1 MSDGTLYI
9 GTKRYS
15 SWSLRGWLPVKL
27 AGLDVEEVVI
37 PLAGGSTPA
46 VKATSPSGFV
56 PYLVHRGLRIWDSL
70 AIGEYCAEQAPG
82 LWPEDAAARAHA
94 RSISAEMHSGFREL
108 RINMPM
114 SLFRSGE
121 GFQPSA
127 AVRADVARID
137 AIWRVTRAQF
147 GAGGPYLFGETMG
160 IADAMYAPVVFRF
173 MTYQPPLSAEAEA
186 YCAAMLAHP
195 LMQDWKRVAAKEP
208 EAWFIPAMEAAV
220 TA

>member
-1 MSDGTLYI
+1 
-9 GTKRYS
+9 
-15 SWSLRGWLPVKL
+15 
-27 AGLDVEEVVI
+27 
-37 PLAGGSTPA
+37 
-46 VKATSPSGFV
+46 
-56 PYLVHRGLRIWDSL
+56 
-70 AIGEYCAEQAPG
+70 
-82 LWPEDAAARAHA
+82 
-94 RSISAEMHSGFREL
+94 MHSGFREL

-114 SLFRSGE
+114 SLFREGA

-127 AVRADVARID
+127 AVRADIARID

-147 GAGGPYLFGETMG
+147 GAGGPNLFGESPG